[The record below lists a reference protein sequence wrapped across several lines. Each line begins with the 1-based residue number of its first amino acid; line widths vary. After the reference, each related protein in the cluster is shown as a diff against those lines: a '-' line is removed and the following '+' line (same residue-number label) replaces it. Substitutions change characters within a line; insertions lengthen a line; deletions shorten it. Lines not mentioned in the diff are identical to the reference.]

1 MRKMLLF
8 FLLFTMGIA
17 SFGKTWIITNSGFTF
32 TPSTLTITVGDS
44 VNFSITSI
52 HIVQEVS
59 QSTWNAN
66 NITPLS
72 GGFSTPF
79 GGGLVLP
86 AKLTVGTHY
95 YVCTEHVAATGMKGT
110 IVVQNRTDINSNKT
124 DNNILIYPNPTNSI
138 IHFNLNISEPQQAL
152 LNIFNMAGQKFMEY
166 QVQNGENSIDL
177 RSLSDGVYYLIITS
191 NKKKIYSSKV
201 TLIK

>member
-32 TPSTLTITVGDS
+32 SPSTLTITVGDS
-44 VNFSITSI
+44 VNFNINSI

-59 QSTWNAN
+59 QSTWSAN

-95 YVCTEHVAATGMKGT
+95 YVCTQHVETTGMKGT
-110 IVVQNRTDINSNKT
+110 IVVQNRTDISSNKA